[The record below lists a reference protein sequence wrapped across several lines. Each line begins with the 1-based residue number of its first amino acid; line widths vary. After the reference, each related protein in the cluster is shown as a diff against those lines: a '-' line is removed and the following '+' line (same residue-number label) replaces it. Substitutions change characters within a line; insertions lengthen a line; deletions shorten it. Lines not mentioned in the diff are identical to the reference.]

1 VSTKPPTL
9 LTRRALLKS
18 LALVAAL
25 PLATACAPS
34 APPPAKPTEAP
45 KPAEAAKPAA
55 PATAAPAA
63 PAAQAQPTA
72 AAAPATAVVAQAPAT
87 AVTKPVAQALRPPEP
102 NPKRGG
108 VLRMAVSV
116 TTSNFDI
123 QQGGSQS
130 VLCQMYSNLVQWNL
144 GDGLRSI
151 LPDLATR
158 WETAPDGKTYTF
170 FLRDG
175 VKFHDG
181 TPFSAQ
187 DVVATFNRIVKP
199 PQGIF
204 SVNQPLFAAVEK
216 IEAVDN
222 MTVKFTLN
230 RPQPLFLQILADPYQ
245 IIYSKKALDENN
257 QDLRKVIAPGTGPYK
272 LKEHRVAE
280 KWIFERNPDFYDK
293 ELPYADTQEWIH
305 APAWSDRG
313 TAVLTG
319 QADISWNVSAETWDE
334 GATRKNDIGVNKLPN
349 FGAYAV
355 FFNTKKKPLDDPRV
369 RKAIHLAVSKQDII
383 KAFQTQEAVNLTR
396 WAAHGGTYATPPEE
410 IVKLPGYRQDKTQDI
425 EAAKKLMAEAGVPD
439 GFSIELL
446 SASLAPHAEVMA
458 PAFQDQLKRTL
469 KIDAKIRVV
478 ERALL
483 VEEEKAGNF
492 EMVLD
497 TTGAILPDISLT
509 GGVYWKTGSPRNVGS
524 YSNPK
529 FDALLS
535 QYEVELDDAKRKS
548 MVADLQNMLDE
559 DPPWY
564 LVGYTFHLPMW
575 STKLKGMAMDTR
587 AFALWGR
594 LETAWFG

>member
-1 VSTKPPTL
+1 MTSKPTDQRI
-9 LTRRALLKS
+9 TRRAMLLT
-18 LALVAAL
+18 LGVVAAL
-25 PLATACAPS
+25 PLVEACTPGAPAAKPAES
-34 APPPAKPTEAP
+34 KPADAKPAAPAAAAKPTEAP
-45 KPAEAAKPAA
+45 KPA
-55 PATAAPAA
+55 
-63 PAAQAQPTA
+63 AAQP
-72 AAAPATAVVAQAPAT
+72 AAAPATAVAAPAQAT
-87 AVTKPVAQALRPPEP
+87 TVTKPTVQLLRPPEP

-108 VLRMAVSV
+108 TLRMAVGV
-116 TTSNFDI
+116 TTSSFDI

-151 LPDLATR
+151 VPDLATS
-158 WETAPDGKTYTF
+158 WEIAPDGKAYTF
-170 FLRDG
+170 KLRDG

-187 DVVATFNRIVKP
+187 DVVATFNRIIKP
-199 PQGIF
+199 PQGIV
-204 SVNQPLFAAVEK
+204 SVNQPLFS
-216 IEAVDN
+216 AVDKVEATDN
-222 MTVKFTLN
+222 TTVKFTLN
-230 RPQPLFLQILADPYQ
+230 KPQPLFLQLVADPYQ
-245 IIYSKKALDENN
+245 IIYSKKSLDENN

-272 LKEHRVAE
+272 LKEHRPAE

-293 ELPYADTQEWIH
+293 ELPYVDTQEWIH

-334 GATRKNDIGVNKLPN
+334 GTTRKDQIGVNKLAN

-355 FFNTKKKPLDDPRV
+355 FLNTKKKPLDDPRV

-446 SASLAPHAEVMA
+446 CASVAPHAEVMA

-469 KIDAKIRVV
+469 KIDAKIRVA

-483 VEEEKAGNF
+483 IEEEKAGNF

-509 GGVYWKTGSPRNVGS
+509 GGLYWKTGSPRNVGG

-529 FDALLS
+529 FDALLA
-535 QYEVELDDAKRKS
+535 QYEVELDDSKRKQ
-548 MVADLQNMLDE
+548 MVADLQDILDD

-575 STKLKGMAMDTR
+575 STKLKGMAMDNR

-594 LETAWFG
+594 LETAWFA

>member
-1 VSTKPPTL
+1 
-9 LTRRALLKS
+9 
-18 LALVAAL
+18 
-25 PLATACAPS
+25 
-34 APPPAKPTEAP
+34 
-45 KPAEAAKPAA
+45 
-55 PATAAPAA
+55 
-63 PAAQAQPTA
+63 
-72 AAAPATAVVAQAPAT
+72 
-87 AVTKPVAQALRPPEP
+87 
-102 NPKRGG
+102 
-108 VLRMAVSV
+108 
-116 TTSNFDI
+116 
-123 QQGGSQS
+123 
-130 VLCQMYSNLVQWNL
+130 VQWNL

-151 LPDLATR
+151 IPDLATR
-158 WETAPDGKTYTF
+158 WEVAPDGKAYTF

-199 PQGIF
+199 PPGIVSINQALF
-204 SVNQPLFAAVEK
+204 SAVEK
-216 IEAVDN
+216 IEATDN

-230 RPQPLFLQILADPYQ
+230 KPQPIFLQLLADPYH
-245 IIYSKKALDENN
+245 IIYSKKSLDENN
-257 QDLRKVIAPGTGPYK
+257 QDLRKVIAPGTGAYK
-272 LKEHRVAE
+272 LKEHRPAE

-293 ELPYADTQEWIH
+293 ELPYVDTQEWLH
-305 APAWSDRG
+305 VPAWSDRG
-313 TAVLTG
+313 SAVLTG

-334 GATRKNDIGVNKLPN
+334 GANRKDQIGVNKLAN

-355 FFNTKKKPLDDPRV
+355 FFNMKKKPLDDPRI

-396 WAAHGGTYATPPEE
+396 WAPHGGAYATPPEE
-410 IVKLPGYRQDKTQDI
+410 IVKLPGYREDKTADI

-439 GFSIELL
+439 GFTIELL

-469 KIDAKIRVV
+469 KIDAKIRVA

-497 TTGAILPDISLT
+497 TTGAALPDIALT
-509 GGVYWKTGSPRNVGS
+509 GGLYWKTGSPRNVGN

-529 FDALLS
+529 FDALLG
-535 QYEVELDDAKRKS
+535 QYEVELDDSKRKQ
-548 MVADLQNMLDE
+548 MVADLQNLLDD

-575 STKLKGMAMDTR
+575 SAKLKGMALDNR

-594 LETAWFG
+594 LETAWMS